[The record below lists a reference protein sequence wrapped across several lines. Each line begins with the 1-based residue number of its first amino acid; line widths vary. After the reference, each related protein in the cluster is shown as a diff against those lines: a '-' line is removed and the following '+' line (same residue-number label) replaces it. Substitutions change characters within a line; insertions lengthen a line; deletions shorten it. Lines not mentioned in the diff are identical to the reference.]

1 LQLPKAIRV
10 GSKRYAIITQ
20 PHVLDSRHR
29 ALFGDINYNTST
41 IRVSMRHPK
50 TLKPMTKRQQSYTF
64 WHEMTH
70 AILKDM
76 HHSLE
81 ANEEF
86 VDAFAIRLN
95 DAIHNAKL

>member
-1 LQLPKAIRV
+1 
-10 GSKRYAIITQ
+10 
-20 PHVLDSRHR
+20 
-29 ALFGDINYNTST
+29 
-41 IRVSMRHPK
+41 
-50 TLKPMTKRQQSYTF
+50 MTERQQSYTF

>member
-1 LQLPKAIRV
+1 MKLPKSIRV
-10 GSKRYAIITQ
+10 GSKRYVVATS
-20 PHVLDSRHR
+20 DSGGKNLGFIDYDDRCV
-29 ALFGDINYNTST
+29 FVST
-41 IRVSMRHPK
+41 RNPK
-50 TLKPMTKRQQSYTF
+50 TGKLRTERQQAYSF

-76 HHSLE
+76 GHKLE

-95 DAIHNAKL
+95 DAIHNAKF

>member
-1 LQLPKAIRV
+1 MVVEPYV
-10 GSKRYAIITQ
+10 MGSKYRT
-20 PHVLDSRHR
+20 
-29 ALFGDINYNTST
+29 LFGDINYDTKT
-41 IRVSMRHPK
+41 IRVAMRHPK
-50 TLKPMTKRQQSYTF
+50 TLKPMTERQQSYTF

-76 HHSLE
+76 GHRLE

>member
-1 LQLPKAIRV
+1 VQLPYYIRV
-10 GSKRYAIITQ
+10 GSKNYHIVPV
-20 PHVLDSRHR
+20 PHLGGHLGYID
-29 ALFGDINYNTST
+29 YNDKT
-41 IRVSMRHPK
+41 ILVATCHPK
-50 TLKPMTKRQQSYTF
+50 TGKLRTERQQAYSF
-64 WHEMTH
+64 WHEVTH

-76 HHSLE
+76 GHKLE